1 MGGGPIGLFKA
12 IRFCKNRREVNDERQ
27 VADAGS
33 LRDAGGGGGA
43 GGGLA
48 GVGAAGGSVS
58 WSSAP
63 TDGMS
68 HRSVHFLAGGAVRQL
83 LEG

>member
-1 MGGGPIGLFKA
+1 MGGGPIGLFKV
-12 IRFCKNRREVNDERQ
+12 IRFCKNRREVNDERE

-48 GVGAAGGSVS
+48 GDGAAGHSDICLSTPALGL
-58 WSSAP
+58 
-63 TDGMS
+63 S
-68 HRSVHFLAGGAVRQL
+68 HFSMY
-83 LEG
+83 

>member
-1 MGGGPIGLFKA
+1 
-12 IRFCKNRREVNDERQ
+12 

-48 GVGAAGGSVS
+48 GVGAAGRSGSRG
-58 WSSAP
+58 SAP

-68 HRSVHFLAGGAVRQL
+68 YHAPL
-83 LEG
+83 LYVQPPL